1 MLTTAV
7 QPFTIL
13 IPFHTNW
20 RTNTCYDGVEDEG
33 VSRLIRLS
41 MIMYGDCWHVMMLLM
56 MLIVLSFGISIGR
69 INNRIVWFIGN
80 MDYLLLR
87 RVFQSMLDCLLV
99 HEADDMDVI
108 PTWLSPPLPLV

>member
-1 MLTTAV
+1 MK
-7 QPFTIL
+7 
-13 IPFHTNW
+13 
-20 RTNTCYDGVEDEG
+20 TCEDGVEDEYADG
-33 VSRLIRLS
+33 ASRLIPVS
-41 MIMYGDCWHVMMLLM
+41 MMYGDRWNVMMLLM
-56 MLIVLSFGISIGR
+56 MMIVLSFGIPIGR

-108 PTWLSPPLPLV
+108 PTWLTPPLPLV